1 MLLLL
6 FLFILYLLFNFSK
19 VIVILKLDVLFW
31 RFLYVFSVVF
41 RYFKFFDVLFC
52 LDLIVFRN
60 LLMLV
65 LNFSIFVV
73 LLWIFF
79 IIFNICLNKIFV
91 LLYFFLV
98 SIFFVNLVYDLVIVC
113 LMLFLCKGEMI
124 FFFFFIIFM
133 FFCFWYCFIF
143 EFFNVIILIL
153 RCYLYNICEFII
165 FAVI

>member
-124 FFFFFIIFM
+124 FFFFYYFYVFL
-133 FFCFWYCFIF
+133 F
-143 EFFNVIILIL
+143 LIL
-153 RCYLYNICEFII
+153 FYFWV
-165 FAVI
+165 F

>member
-1 MLLLL
+1 M

-124 FFFFFIIFM
+124 FFFFLLFLCFFVFDIVLFLSFLMLLFWFWDVICIIFV
-133 FFCFWYCFIF
+133 
-143 EFFNVIILIL
+143 NL
-153 RCYLYNICEFII
+153 
-165 FAVI
+165 

>member
-1 MLLLL
+1 M

-124 FFFFFIIFM
+124 FFFFIIFM

>member
-1 MLLLL
+1 M

-124 FFFFFIIFM
+124 FFFFLLFLCFFVFDIVLFSSFLMLLFWFWDVICIIFV
-133 FFCFWYCFIF
+133 
-143 EFFNVIILIL
+143 NL
-153 RCYLYNICEFII
+153 
-165 FAVI
+165 

>member
-1 MLLLL
+1 M